1 MIQNSI
7 FGNHSRFHWDFHI
20 QFDKPSYWHSLASR
34 YEHWLSSSNTIP
46 IKVDKIPKIIHQ
58 IWLGPNPLPP
68 FYEKFARSG
77 RKLNSDY
84 EYRLWTD
91 KDLEH
96 ISLQNLRLFN
106 SLSNYGAKSD
116 VLRYE
121 ILNLYG
127 GVYVDVD
134 FECMKAIPSALLP
147 FDFVGGLQFSSVP
160 EVGNAFLMA
169 APQSFII
176 SSIISQCSS
185 PDHEGVFEIFKA
197 TGPFLVSKIIEEN
210 LNSSTDEFLI
220 LPSNYVYPL
229 PSFLSSMDVSPY
241 SFITPQTFAMHYWN
255 LSWLP
260 IPNFSLITLIKKVVK
275 RLLFLN

>member
-68 FYEKFARSG
+68 FYEKFARSW
-77 RKLNSDY
+77 RKLNPDY

-106 SLSNYGAKSD
+106 YLSNYGAKSD

-127 GVYVDVD
+127 GVYADVD
-134 FECMKAIPSALLP
+134 FECLTEIPNLFLQ
-147 FDFVGGLQFSSVP
+147 FDFVGGLQFSPVP

-169 APQSFII
+169 APQSSII
-176 SSIISQCSS
+176 KHIISQCSPPS
-185 PDHEGVFEIFKA
+185 HDGAFEIFKA
-197 TGPFLVSKIIEEN
+197 TGPFLVSKVVEEN
-210 LNSSTDEFLI
+210 LSFSTDDFLI
-220 LPSNYVYPL
+220 LPSNYFYPW
-229 PSFLSSMDVSPY
+229 PSFLSSMDVNPY
-241 SFITPQTFAMHYWN
+241 SFITAQTVAMHYWN
-255 LSWLP
+255 MSWMS
-260 IPNFSLITLIKKVVK
+260 IPNVSLFALLKKIVK
-275 RLLFLN
+275 RLFFFN